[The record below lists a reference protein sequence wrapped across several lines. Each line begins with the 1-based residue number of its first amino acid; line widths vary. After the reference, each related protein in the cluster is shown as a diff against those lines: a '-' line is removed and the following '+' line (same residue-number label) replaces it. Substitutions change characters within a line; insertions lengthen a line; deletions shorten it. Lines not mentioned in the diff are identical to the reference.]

1 MRCLSLEM
9 EFDST
14 PTAVQGAEAAG
25 SDTWGA
31 FGGDGTARV
40 PVLLLLVDEDPSSLV
55 PILTALPDVPSGS
68 CSSPPPTSR
77 LPISDLPT

>member
-1 MRCLSLEM
+1 MEM

-25 SDTWGA
+25 GGTWA
-31 FGGDGTARV
+31 ALGGDSSARV
-40 PVLLLLVDEDPSSLV
+40 PVLLLLVDEDPSYLV
-55 PILTALPDVPSGS
+55 PTPTALPDVPSGS

-77 LPISDLPT
+77 LPVPDLPN